1 MNKKIIAIIM
11 IMAAIMAV
19 FTGCGNNTSDNGI
32 NNDSTNSNTTTENT
46 QATQP
51 ATMDPIVDGM
61 NPVVLGEKGGY
72 VLTTNGSVY
81 TLMVNGT
88 YKYSKYESVDGT
100 RTIEFY
106 AGPTEMIV
114 VDTLNGARK
123 YYAET
128 FEDIN
133 QIYDNP
139 IGHIYAGIQ
148 GLEFEKVQDT
158 EKLFVAQQ
166 TREVE
171 QQELVEYTC
180 YDITMTWTDNKE
192 YKFQYFDFVNGDTL
206 VSAYAPDEINPY
218 FTKDCKWKFDVESLV
233 VYNETTNESV
243 NFVVDNITKGESAAL
258 NDESEKTYITQTTNI
273 YLELD
278 ENHDLS
284 AIKYETENVAVE
296 YSFIRDF
303 EITKIN
309 YEESE
314 TQMTVDEAKNVLMLL
329 YMLES
334 LI

>member
-1 MNKKIIAIIM
+1 MKKKIIAMIM
-11 IMAAIMAV
+11 IIAVLGTVVLMA
-19 FTGCGNNTSDNGI
+19 GCNQVSSN
-32 NNDSTNSNTTTENT
+32 NSNTTAPTSEDNKV
-46 QATQP
+46 TQP
-51 ATMDPIVDGM
+51 ATMDPVVDAM
-61 NPVVLGEKGGY
+61 MPVSLEGKGGY

-81 TLMVNGT
+81 TLMVDSD
-88 YKYSKYESVDGT
+88 YKYSYYESVDGT

-114 VDTLNGARK
+114 VDTLNGAHK

-128 FEDIN
+128 FEDID

-148 GLEFEKVQDT
+148 GLEFEQVLGN
-158 EKLFVAQQ
+158 EKQFVAYQ
-166 TREVE
+166 TRQVE

-192 YKFQYFDFVNGDTL
+192 YKYQYFAFVNGDVL

-218 FTKDCKWKFDVESLV
+218 FTKDCKWKFDVENLV
-233 VYNETTNESV
+233 VYNEETKESV
-243 NFVVDNITKGESAAL
+243 DFVVTGITTGESAAL

-278 ENHDLS
+278 ETNNLKS
-284 AIKYETENVAVE
+284 IKHETDKVTVGYE
-296 YSFIRDF
+296 FIREF
-303 EITKIN
+303 EITKPQ
-309 YEESE
+309 YDEGWPK
-314 TQMTVDEAKNVLMLL
+314 MTTDEAKNVLMLL

-334 LI
+334 LV